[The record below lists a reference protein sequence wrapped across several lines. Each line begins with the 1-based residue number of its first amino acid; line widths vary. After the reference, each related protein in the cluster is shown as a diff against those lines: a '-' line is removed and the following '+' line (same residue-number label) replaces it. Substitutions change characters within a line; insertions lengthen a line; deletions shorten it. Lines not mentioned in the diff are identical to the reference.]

1 MRKQVVCTRQD
12 FVKLKAIPDERNSYV
27 SENNLEQLLN
37 SSNTAVDRIVKFFFG
52 NLTTPHLRNSL

>member
-37 SSNTAVDRIVKFFFG
+37 SSNTEVDRIVKFFSG
-52 NLTTPHLRNSL
+52 N